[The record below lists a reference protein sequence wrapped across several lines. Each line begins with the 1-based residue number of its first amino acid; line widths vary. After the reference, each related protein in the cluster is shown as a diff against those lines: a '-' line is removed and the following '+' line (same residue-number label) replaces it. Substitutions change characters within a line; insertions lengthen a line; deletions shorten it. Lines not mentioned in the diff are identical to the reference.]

1 MAPKKKYQPPPLSM
15 IDACANGDL
24 KTVVA
29 LGASVGANYGAA
41 DGTTGLH
48 AAAAHGK
55 VEVAEWLVRR
65 GAAVDARDG
74 RGHTPLMCA
83 ARNGKMP
90 AVSLLLREGAD
101 TGGFDADL
109 CTAEDYALLM
119 GHFPIVQKI
128 REHHDSRTNRV
139 VPTAEDAVAAGDLY
153 ALKKHQRTEDEALL
167 TPGFPGQTLTLSVAI
182 PQVMERRRL
191 ASKGGEEPR
200 RWTPPSGLFL
210 RACRARAEKWAEKD
224 LPGNADAA
232 LEIVR
237 WMLLFDSGLSSGPPA
252 EPSAKPGAGAPPQG
266 TPLMVAAAAGDFPMA
281 KLLISRGAE
290 ARSGRKQVVA
300 RNLEDCENGVLYG
313 QVVAQKANVTGEE
326 EEGSEKC
333 EGSLAA
339 RGPGFESPGRA
350 LAAPC
355 WMHVTEEEA
364 RKEWVARVKEAKK
377 AKADPAA
384 ALRTQLEASESKAQ
398 ASA

>member
-281 KLLISRGAE
+281 KLLISHGADVLRSASFDGGKPVTAAQE
-290 ARSGRKQVVA
+290 ARSGRKQLVA
-300 RNLEDCENGVLYG
+300 RYLEDCENGVLYD
-313 QVVAQKANVTGEE
+313 QVVAQKADATGEE
-326 EEGSEKC
+326 ERQE
-333 EGSLAA
+333 
-339 RGPGFESPGRA
+339 
-350 LAAPC
+350 
-355 WMHVTEEEA
+355 WM
-364 RKEWVARVKEAKK
+364 ARVKEAKK
-377 AKADPAA
+377 AKADSAA
-384 ALRTQLEASESKAQ
+384 ALRAQLEAPESKAQ